1 MHLKKASTRQ
11 RPRKT
16 NQKLPWKRQEI
27 IEGKKTKQKTFHK
40 KIFSSPFKKIAQS
53 IKQER
58 KKKTN
63 TGKENS
69 SRKKNS
75 QKGKND
81 GRNKNLMTST
91 K

>member
-1 MHLKKASTRQ
+1 MHLKKAFTRQ

-53 IKQER
+53 IEQER
-58 KKKTN
+58 KKEKKKN

-69 SRKKNS
+69 SRKK
-75 QKGKND
+75 KFREREK
-81 GRNKNLMTST
+81 
-91 K
+91 